1 MIPAL
6 VLIGL
11 AWLGVGAV
19 LGERFAKE
27 KGIKPAVG
35 FGLGALLGPF
45 AFVMKREGE
54 ARSAAASN
62 AFPWRL
68 AAPQLRP
75 RTDDVRLIG
84 RAP

>member
-45 AFVMKREGE
+45 AFVMKQMKGEGKICPRCIKRIPVE
-54 ARSAAASN
+54 ARSCPNCAREQTM
-62 AFPWRL
+62 F
-68 AAPQLRP
+68 
-75 RTDDVRLIG
+75 G
-84 RAP
+84 